1 MLIRHAFAI
10 LNRILPAEEAS
21 AHCDIPCGIY
31 DPHLAQVAALTV
43 VRMNQLIEGL
53 EAPGGGGGP
62 PTKEDRVKFLNSLTR
77 YIATKEEHAELVKH
91 EVRII
96 RGDFFKPD
104 HSPANIGA
112 LVDGIMT
119 TASAARQHADKPAAE
134 QKAVVKKIADNPH
147 KNARA
152 VVRQHD
158 KDAVTASIEAEAP
171 MPDGPFRVLLVD
183 FPGAYGKRA
192 GDGPQLGQTPDPT
205 LAARGREVL
214 RAADARA

>member
-1 MLIRHAFAI
+1 MLMPMRHAFAI

-104 HSPANIGA
+104 NSPDNIGE
-112 LVDGIMT
+112 LVDGIMK
-119 TASAARQHADKPAAE
+119 TASATRQNVDKAAAEKLLDQVNQFAEAFWKAKGVETKKVSSNQAAGGEYVVPAA
-134 QKAVVKKIADNPH
+134 
-147 KNARA
+147 
-152 VVRQHD
+152 
-158 KDAVTASIEAEAP
+158 
-171 MPDGPFRVLLVD
+171 
-183 FPGAYGKRA
+183 
-192 GDGPQLGQTPDPT
+192 
-205 LAARGREVL
+205 
-214 RAADARA
+214 